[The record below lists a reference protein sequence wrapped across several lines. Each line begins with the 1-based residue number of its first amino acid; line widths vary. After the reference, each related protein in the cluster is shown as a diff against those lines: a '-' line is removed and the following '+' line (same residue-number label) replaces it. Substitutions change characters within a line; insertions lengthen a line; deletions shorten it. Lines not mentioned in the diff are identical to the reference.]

1 MNNYNYN
8 GPEDDYDYDEMDLL
22 RDELMEDNDSSER
35 SNDEG
40 WYYDD
45 ED

>member
-1 MNNYNYN
+1 MSINNYY
-8 GPEDDYDYDEMDLL
+8 GPEDDYDNEMDLL
-22 RDELMEDNDSSER
+22 REELMGDNDSSER

>member
-1 MNNYNYN
+1 MSTNTYN
-8 GPEDDYDYDEMDLL
+8 GPEDYYDYEEMDLL
-22 RDELMEDNDSSER
+22 REELMEDNDAWDR

-45 ED
+45 E

>member
-1 MNNYNYN
+1 MSIHNYY
-8 GPEDDYDYDEMDLL
+8 GPEDDYDNEMDLL
-22 RDELMEDNDSSER
+22 REEFMEDNDSSER

-45 ED
+45 EN